1 MSKRL
6 DRYWPRMTD
15 VERANYL
22 ARMELEKNAPAPR
35 WAVMLC
41 GMLLLAIPLVYCA
54 MANAGP
60 VIVPVMSAGA
70 IAAQR
75 NNDSSGQA
83 DIWTEGPCKGI
94 PRAACTP
101 IPKKVDQK

>member
-1 MSKRL
+1 MSKIF

-22 ARMELEKNAPAPR
+22 ARRELEKNAPAPR

-60 VIVPVMSAGA
+60 VVVAPMAGA
-70 IAAQR
+70 VVAQR
-75 NNDSSGQA
+75 NNQH
-83 DIWTEGPCKGI
+83 EGPARSEIEKL
-94 PRAACTP
+94 ADAC
-101 IPKKVDQK
+101 IRDLSKCPKEERK